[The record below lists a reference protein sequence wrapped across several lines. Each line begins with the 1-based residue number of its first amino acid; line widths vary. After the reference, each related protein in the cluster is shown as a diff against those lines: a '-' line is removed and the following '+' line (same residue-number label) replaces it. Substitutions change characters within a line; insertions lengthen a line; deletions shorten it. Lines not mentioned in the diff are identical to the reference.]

1 MSQSSSPGPQRTHRS
16 PVRHSPYDYSGGHHR
31 RSNGENYNTVGPGQ
45 PGDFMSQY
53 PAYNSSSSVGYD
65 RTPAPFSSLQNHDV
79 SRRIP
84 ALTTVNIDELS
95 TEYSLD
101 NTQRKA
107 AHGFS
112 KLCTDDRLAMI
123 FLHLQRTEQQ
133 NGELQNKITALQSH
147 LEAINAFCVVNWKP
161 SETQV
166 KLFKSLLRHYII
178 RPITSYSTLV
188 AIVESYIHDHAK
200 RLRLEL
206 YKHDPTVKSV
216 IHDLL
221 MVENGHVRSAMRKLI
236 FTSVKEKTPLTTFS
250 KKTIKKYH
258 LPTTPE
264 RPPQDIMACLALMRE
279 VARPLAHKK
288 FARGGDSGFWAKVE
302 SELDNLFETNGNI
315 RGSPAWV
322 QWEQQ
327 IIEDDNSRYNRVG
340 TETSARTQAEI
351 DAATSSGTTT
361 PAADEEE
368 DDGTEDRDAN
378 LDSLADLA
386 ALAQGSVVRRL

>member
-1 MSQSSSPGPQRTHRS
+1 MSQSSSPGPQRTPRS
-16 PVRHSPYDYSGGHHR
+16 PVRHSPYDYSRDHRR
-31 RSNGENYNTVGPGQ
+31 RSNGENYNNVGPGQ
-45 PGDFMSQY
+45 PGDFASQY
-53 PAYNSSSSVGYD
+53 PAYNSSFSAGYD

-79 SRRIP
+79 LRRIP

-95 TEYSLD
+95 TEYGLD

-112 KLCTDDRLAMI
+112 K
-123 FLHLQRTEQQ
+123 
-133 NGELQNKITALQSH
+133 
-147 LEAINAFCVVNWKP
+147 
-161 SETQV
+161 
-166 KLFKSLLRHYII
+166 KLLKSLLRHYII

-188 AIVESYIHDHAK
+188 TIMESYIHDHA
-200 RLRLEL
+200 RWLRLVL

-236 FTSVKEKTPLTTFS
+236 FASVKEKTPLTTFS

-264 RPPQDIMACLALMRE
+264 KPPQDIMACLALMRE

-302 SELDNLFETNGNI
+302 SELDNLFEKNGNN
-315 RGSPAWV
+315 RGSPSWV

-327 IIEDDNSRYNRVG
+327 IIEDDNTRYDRVG
-340 TETSARTQAEI
+340 AETSARTQEEI
-351 DAATSSGTTT
+351 DAATSSGTTAT
-361 PAADEEE
+361 AADEED
-368 DDGTEDRDAN
+368 DDGAEDRDAN
-378 LDSLADLA
+378 LDSLGDLA
-386 ALAQGSVVRRL
+386 ALTQGCVVRRP

>member
-16 PVRHSPYDYSGGHHR
+16 PVRHSPYDYSGVTIAVPMAR
-31 RSNGENYNTVGPGQ
+31 ITIL
-45 PGDFMSQY
+45 
-53 PAYNSSSSVGYD
+53 SS
-65 RTPAPFSSLQNHDV
+65 APFSSLQNHDV
-79 SRRIP
+79 LRRIP

-95 TEYSLD
+95 TEYGLD

-112 KLCTDDRLAMI
+112 KLCTDDCLAMT
-123 FLHLQRTEQQ
+123 FLHLQCTKQQ

-166 KLFKSLLRHYII
+166 KLLKSLLRHYII
-178 RPITSYSTLV
+178 WPITSYSTLV

-200 RLRLEL
+200 RLHLEL
-206 YKHDPTVKSV
+206 DKHDPTVKSI

-236 FTSVKEKTPLTTFS
+236 FTSVKEKTPLMTFS
-250 KKTIKKYH
+250 KKTMKKYH

-264 RPPQDIMACLALMRE
+264 KPPQDIMACLALMRE

-288 FARGGDSGFWAKVE
+288 FACGGDSGFWAKVE
-302 SELDNLFETNGNI
+302 NELDNLFETNGNI
-315 RGSPAWV
+315 HGSPAWA

-327 IIEDDNSRYNRVG
+327 IIEDDNSRYDRVG
-340 TETSARTQAEI
+340 TETSALNQAEI

-368 DDGTEDRDAN
+368 DDGTEDRNAN
-378 LDSLADLA
+378 LDSLGDLA
-386 ALAQGSVVRRL
+386 ARGL